1 MAEPRYLTLNM
12 GPQHPS
18 THGVLR
24 VVLQLDGERIVSA
37 KPMVGYLHRGIEKLG
52 ESLTYY
58 QFLPLTDR
66 LDYTSCFNCN
76 LGYVWAVERMVGI
89 EELIPPRAK
98 AIRIALAELS
108 RIGGHLI
115 WIGSHAADIGAL
127 TVFLYSF
134 REREFLY
141 ELFEAVSGQR
151 MTVSFPR
158 IGGVAADLP
167 AGWVEKCRD
176 FCRFMPKKIDEYER
190 LLTNNR
196 VWKARTKGIGV
207 LTREDVFE
215 WGITGPMA
223 RGSGVEYDLRR
234 VLPYAGYDEYDF
246 SIPLGVAGD
255 TYDRYLVRLQEMRQS
270 VHIISQALDR
280 LVDGPVMADVPRVV
294 PPPKPALSTSIE
306 ALIHHFHL
314 VLKGF
319 DAPRGEVYFAS
330 EAPKGE
336 LGFYLVGDGGPKP
349 YRLAMRVPSFN
360 NLMSLVKMAPGN
372 YLADIVALIGTI
384 DICLGDVDK

>member
-1 MAEPRYLTLNM
+1 M

-24 VVLQLDGERIVSA
+24 VILELDGERIVSA
-37 KPMVGYLHRGIEKLG
+37 KPTIGYLHRGIEKMAEG
-52 ESLTYY
+52 MTYF

-66 LDYTSCFNCN
+66 LDYTSCMSCN
-76 LGYVWAVERMVGI
+76 LGYIWAVERLVGI
-89 EELIPPRAK
+89 EDAIPPRAK
-98 AIRIALAELS
+98 TIRIAMAELS

-127 TVFLYSF
+127 TVFLYAF
-134 REREFLY
+134 REREFIY
-141 ELFEAVSGQR
+141 ELFEAVCGQR
-151 MTVSFPR
+151 MTVSYPR
-158 IGGVAADLP
+158 VGGVSTDLP
-167 AGWVEKCRD
+167 PGWVEKCRE
-176 FCRFMPKKIDEYER
+176 FCRAMPKRIDEYEQ
-190 LLTNNR
+190 LLTKNR
-196 VWKARTKGIGV
+196 VWKGRTVGIGV

-246 SIPLGVAGD
+246 MIPLGQHGD

-270 VHIISQALDR
+270 VHIIEQALDR
-280 LVDGPVMADVPRVV
+280 LADGPVMADVPHFA
-294 PPPKPALSTSIE
+294 PPPKPALATSIE

-314 VLKGF
+314 VVEGF
-319 DAPRGEVYFAS
+319 DAPPGEVYFAS

-336 LGFYLVGDGGPKP
+336 MGFYLISDGGPKP
-349 YRLAMRVPSFN
+349 YRLSMRLPSFC
-360 NLMSLVKMAPGN
+360 NLMSLVKMAPGH